1 MFELF
6 RDGWKAKANKIGYA
20 LHAAKDAIGADHVD
34 TARVWM
40 TKAYKLSLDTTFPR
54 TQLIN
59 LTLCWGLLSTDF
71 DKHGDTEAA
80 DKCRKMN
87 VLLQSRFDAGDYH
100 RVG

>member
-1 MFELF
+1 MLKLF

-34 TARVWM
+34 AARAWM